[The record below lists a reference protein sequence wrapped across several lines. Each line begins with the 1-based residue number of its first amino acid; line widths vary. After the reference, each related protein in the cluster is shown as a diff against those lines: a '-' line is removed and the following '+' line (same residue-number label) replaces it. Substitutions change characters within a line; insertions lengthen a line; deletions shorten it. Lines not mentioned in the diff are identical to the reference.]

1 MSGINE
7 VIAETQAEELQS
19 KEADEMMVS
28 TMFAI
33 LKSRHSEEQ
42 LWGWEIE
49 MLTDMANRLAK
60 FNSPYAKR
68 ILEILK

>member
-7 VIAETQAEELQS
+7 VIAETQAEEIQAN
-19 KEADEMMVS
+19 EADDCMVK

-33 LKSRHSEEQ
+33 IKARHSGEQ
-42 LWGWEIE
+42 LSGWEIE
-49 MLTDMANRLAK
+49 MLTDMANRLTK

>member
-7 VIAETQAEELQS
+7 VIAETQAEELKA
-19 KEADEMMVS
+19 KEADDMMVK

-33 LKSRHSEEQ
+33 LKARYKLEKMN
-42 LWGWEIE
+42 GWEIE
-49 MLTDMANRLAK
+49 QMKDMANILIK